1 MHLFGDEMLFLL
13 VTICGHWAERCKRLC
28 KCLGGATV
36 LRAGRANSGEFFS
49 DPDWNT
55 FSSEKYEICSS
66 FNDLRGLR
74 FEISSGSSSEGVGKT
89 LKAAF
94 VELCLGVF
102 AVVFAGVATAP
113 AVDPLFLGED
123 LGFSS

>member
-1 MHLFGDEMLFLL
+1 
-13 VTICGHWAERCKRLC
+13 
-28 KCLGGATV
+28 
-36 LRAGRANSGEFFS
+36 
-49 DPDWNT
+49 
-55 FSSEKYEICSS
+55 
-66 FNDLRGLR
+66 LRGLR